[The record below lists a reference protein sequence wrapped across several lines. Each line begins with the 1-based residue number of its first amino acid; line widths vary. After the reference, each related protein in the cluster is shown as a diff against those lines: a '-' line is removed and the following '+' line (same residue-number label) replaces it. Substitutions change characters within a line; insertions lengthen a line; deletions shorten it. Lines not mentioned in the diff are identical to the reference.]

1 MSADPN
7 PTGATPPEGDDMV
20 AKVAERLGARVNAA
34 SVYGAPVERNGVTVI
49 PVASARFVFG
59 GGSGN
64 DAESRQHGGGAG
76 GAGRV
81 APTGY
86 IELSQHGSRYVSI
99 HGPERMALLAI
110 AGVIGCAAV
119 IAAAAGSRLSQGRRR
134 GGIADRLPSLGR

>member
-7 PTGATPPEGDDMV
+7 PAGATPPEGDDMV
-20 AKVAERLGARVNAA
+20 ARVAERLGARVSAA

-59 GGSGN
+59 GGTGG
-64 DAESRQHGGGAG
+64 DEETRQHGGGAG

-86 IELSQHGSRYVSI
+86 IEVSEHGSRFVAI

-110 AGVIGCAAV
+110 AGAIGCAAV
-119 IAAAAGSRLSQGRRR
+119 LAVAAGSRGRRR
-134 GGIADRLPSLGR
+134 GGIADRLPGLGR